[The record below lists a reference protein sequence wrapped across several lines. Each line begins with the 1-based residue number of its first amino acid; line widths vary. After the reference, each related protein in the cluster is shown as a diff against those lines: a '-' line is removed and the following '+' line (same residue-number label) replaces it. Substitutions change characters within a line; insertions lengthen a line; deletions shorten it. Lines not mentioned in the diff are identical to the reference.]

1 MTYEGTHPWITFSLK
16 TFTREFMPD
25 VWSWLGECQSKCDH
39 IAGVPLPP
47 SVAERLHRLYLAK
60 GILGTT
66 AIEGNTLSE
75 KDVLNFLDG
84 KLELPPS
91 REYLAQEIENIVNGC
106 GLIFDRI
113 IAGDPMPLNIATF
126 SVFNRTVLEK
136 LTLDAD
142 VVPGEIRHH
151 SVGVFRYRGA
161 PFEDCEYLL
170 DRLGNWLTGPEF
182 DGPPDQRI
190 AFAIVKAI
198 VAHLYLAWIHPFGDG
213 NGRTARLTELQILL
227 ASGVPTPAAH
237 LLSNHYNQTRAEYY
251 RQLDYSSRSGGDIA
265 RFIRYAV
272 QGLRD
277 GLATQIQE
285 IRGTQ
290 LEITWRF
297 YVHEQFGNRKSG
309 ADKRRRDLV
318 LALSNYEQPVTTS
331 KLPEVSTEAAVAY
344 KGKKMTLAR
353 DLKTLLEMGL
363 VARSEKGWIANKK
376 LIEAFL
382 PARARL
388 DTGLPIGVPKTS

>member
-1 MTYEGTHPWITFSLK
+1 
-16 TFTREFMPD
+16 
-25 VWSWLGECQSKCDH
+25 
-39 IAGVPLPP
+39 
-47 SVAERLHRLYLAK
+47 
-60 GILGTT
+60 
-66 AIEGNTLSE
+66 
-75 KDVLNFLDG
+75 
-84 KLELPPS
+84 
-91 REYLAQEIENIVNGC
+91 
-106 GLIFDRI
+106 
-113 IAGDPMPLNIATF
+113 
-126 SVFNRTVLEK
+126 
-136 LTLDAD
+136 
-142 VVPGEIRHH
+142 VPGEIRHH

-161 PFEDCEYLL
+161 PYEDCEYLL
-170 DRLGNWLTGPEF
+170 NRLGEWLTGPDF

-190 AFAIVKAI
+190 ALAIVKAV

-237 LLSNHYNQTRAEYY
+237 LLSNHYNQTRTEYY
-251 RQLDYSSRSGGDIA
+251 RQLDYSSKSGGDIT

-277 GLATQIQE
+277 GLATQIRE

-297 YVHEQFGNRKSG
+297 YVHEQFSNRKSG

-318 LALSNYEQPVTTS
+318 LALSNYEQPVAPS

-344 KGKKMTLAR
+344 KGKKMTLWR
-353 DLKTLLEMGL
+353 DINVLLDMNL
-363 VARSEKGWIANKK
+363 IVRSGKGWTANKK

-382 PARARL
+382 PARAKL
-388 DTGLPIGVPKTS
+388 DAGLSTGVPKTS

>member
-1 MTYEGTHPWITFSLK
+1 
-16 TFTREFMPD
+16 MPD
-25 VWSWLGECQSKCDH
+25 LWSWLGECQSKCDH

-47 SVAERLHRLYLAK
+47 SVADRLHRLYLAK

-75 KDVLNFLDG
+75 KDVLSFLDG

-106 GLIFDRI
+106 GLIFSRI
-113 IAGDPMPLNIATF
+113 IAGDPMPLNAETF
-126 SVFNRTVLEK
+126 SAFNRAVLEK

-161 PFEDCEYLL
+161 PYEDCEYLL
-170 DRLGNWLTGPEF
+170 NRLGEWLTGPDF

-190 AFAIVKAI
+190 ALAIVKAI

-237 LLSNHYNQTRAEYY
+237 LLSNHYNQTRTEYY
-251 RQLDYSSRSGGDIA
+251 RQLDYSSQSGGGIT

-277 GLATQIQE
+277 GLATQIRE

-297 YVHEQFGNRKSG
+297 YVHEQFSNRKSG

-318 LALSNYEQPVTTS
+318 LALSNYEQPVATS

-344 KGKKMTLAR
+344 KGKKMTLVR
-353 DLKTLLEMGL
+353 DIKALLDMSL
-363 VARSEKGWIANKK
+363 IVRSGKGWTANKN

-388 DTGLPIGVPKTS
+388 DAGLSTGVPKTS

>member
-1 MTYEGTHPWITFSLK
+1 
-16 TFTREFMPD
+16 
-25 VWSWLGECQSKCDH
+25 
-39 IAGVPLPP
+39 
-47 SVAERLHRLYLAK
+47 
-60 GILGTT
+60 
-66 AIEGNTLSE
+66 
-75 KDVLNFLDG
+75 
-84 KLELPPS
+84 
-91 REYLAQEIENIVNGC
+91 
-106 GLIFDRI
+106 
-113 IAGDPMPLNIATF
+113 MPLNIATF